1 MSKRALLLSALV
13 ATATT
18 VAIVSL
24 LIYSL
29 RTGVAP
35 VTIPI
40 VALVLGPAL
49 AAAAMVATCSMVA
62 PPPRPQPV
70 MRTVELRPTHLEEP
84 IESAV

>member
-18 VAIVSL
+18 VAIVGL